1 MTTSVYA
8 TTIIETLKVRGETV
22 SVAESLTGGGLG
34 HALTQVPGASEVF
47 TGGIIAY
54 TADIKVNFLGVPRA
68 IIDEFSVVS
77 EEVAI
82 AMANGAREK
91 IGTTWAISTTGVAGP
106 GDYLGIREGTV
117 WIAIAGPINQTLQ
130 LTLDGGRDGVRQGA
144 ISSAIGNFARI
155 LSTWDLSKGVSDGA
169 IT

>member
-8 TTIIETLKVRGETV
+8 TTIIETLKARGETV

-47 TGGIIAY
+47 LGVIIAY
-54 TADIKVNFLGVPRA
+54 TADVKLNFLGVPRA
-68 IIDEFSVVS
+68 TIDEFSVVS

-106 GDYLGIREGTV
+106 GDYMGIREGTV
-117 WIAIAGPINQTLQ
+117 WIAIAGPINQTLL

-155 LSTWDLSKGVSDGA
+155 LST
-169 IT
+169 

>member
-8 TTIIETLKVRGETV
+8 TTIIETLKARGETV

-47 TGGIIAY
+47 IGGIIAY
-54 TADIKVNFLGVPRA
+54 TADVKVNFLGVPRA

-106 GDYLGIREGTV
+106 GDYMGIREGTV
-117 WIAIAGPINQTLQ
+117 WIAIAGPINQTLL

-155 LSTWDLSKGVSDGA
+155 LST
-169 IT
+169 